1 MAHQCNYCGQYP
13 AQVINPEGTMACKR
27 CAGLFN
33 TCHLCLNSTKCEF
46 ETNPSPLPKQV
57 QQTIRQGNVQMQTV
71 IKNPE
76 RIQLCCTGCPCWNA
90 VDACCNREYETCGSY
105 NEYMPSPIPH
115 E

>member
-13 AQVINPEGTMACKR
+13 AQVINPEGTMACNR

-57 QQTIRQGNVQMQTV
+57 QQTIRQGNAQIQTI

-76 RIQLCCTGCPCWNA
+76 RIDLCCPSCPCWNIA
-90 VDACCNREYETCGSY
+90 DACCNREFETCGNY
-105 NEYMPSPIPH
+105 NEYMPSPNPH